1 MPLGSSHHSLILRSS
16 TGQLKGWS
24 KVAVEI
30 TVIFKVCSKK
40 YLYLGSH
47 PYSLIQTLYVWMEG
61 RSSKKLENEEGN
73 AYIGFGDN
81 SPDKS
86 LVSIN

>member
-1 MPLGSSHHSLILRSS
+1 MS
-16 TGQLKGWS
+16 
-24 KVAVEI
+24 
-30 TVIFKVCSKK
+30 FKVCSKK

-61 RSSKKLENEEGN
+61 RSSKKLENQEGST
-73 AYIGFGDN
+73 YIGFRDN

-86 LVSIN
+86 PG